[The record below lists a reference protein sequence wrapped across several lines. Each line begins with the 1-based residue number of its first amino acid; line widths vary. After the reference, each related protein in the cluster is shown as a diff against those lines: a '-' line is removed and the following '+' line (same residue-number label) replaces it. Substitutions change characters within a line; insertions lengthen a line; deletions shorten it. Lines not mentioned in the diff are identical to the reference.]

1 MVKGIDNELLF
12 FIVSHHI
19 NHFLNVKKM
28 AKHDYESHMIL
39 LTVYSHYLYQTITL
53 GKSLSWTEVFDETET
68 EDHKRLL
75 HKRLLKDK
83 KLTIFAVAENLSM
96 PQETVRRKLEK
107 LIKKKL
113 LEYSKSEGLSLGKKF
128 NETIEPLGKIDTE
141 DCLKLYKKFTNQ
153 LK

>member
-1 MVKGIDNELLF
+1 MVKGIDNELIY

-28 AKHDYESHMIL
+28 VKHDYESHMIL
-39 LTVYSHYLYQTITL
+39 LTVYTHFLYQTITL
-53 GKSLSWTEVFDETET
+53 GKSLSWTEVFNETET
-68 EDHKRLL
+68 YEHKRLM
-75 HKRLLKDK
+75 KDK

-128 NETIEPLGKIDTE
+128 KQTIEPLGRIDVE
-141 DCLKLYKKFTNQ
+141 DCLKLYKKFAKQ

>member
-1 MVKGIDNELLF
+1 MVKGIDNELIY

-39 LTVYSHYLYQTITL
+39 LTVYTHFLYQTITL

-68 EDHKRLL
+68 EDHKRLM
-75 HKRLLKDK
+75 KDK

-96 PQETVRRKLEK
+96 PQETVR
-107 LIKKKL
+107 
-113 LEYSKSEGLSLGKKF
+113 
-128 NETIEPLGKIDTE
+128 ETIEPLGKIDTE
-141 DCLKLYKKFTNQ
+141 DCIKLYEKFTKQ

>member
-1 MVKGIDNELLF
+1 MVKGIDNELIY

-39 LTVYSHYLYQTITL
+39 STVYTHFLYQTITL

-68 EDHKRLL
+68 EDHKILM
-75 HKRLLKDK
+75 KDK

-107 LIKKKL
+107 LIEVTSSAFGDVKATF
-113 LEYSKSEGLSLGKKF
+113 Y
-128 NETIEPLGKIDTE
+128 
-141 DCLKLYKKFTNQ
+141 
-153 LK
+153 

>member
-1 MVKGIDNELLF
+1 MVKGIDNELIY

-39 LTVYSHYLYQTITL
+39 LTVYSHYLYQTITP

-68 EDHKRLL
+68 EDHKILM
-75 HKRLLKDK
+75 KDK

-113 LEYSKSEGLSLGKKF
+113 LDYSKSDGLSLGKKF
-128 NETIEPLGKIDTE
+128 KETIEPLYKADGKDIFALVE
-141 DCLKLYKKFTNQ
+141 KFKKA
-153 LK
+153 

>member
-1 MVKGIDNELLF
+1 
-12 FIVSHHI
+12 
-19 NHFLNVKKM
+19 M

-39 LTVYSHYLYQTITL
+39 ATVYTHFLYQTITL
-53 GKSLSWTEVFDETET
+53 GKLLSWTEAFDETET
-68 EDHKRLL
+68 EDHKILM
-75 HKRLLKDK
+75 KDK

-128 NETIEPLGKIDTE
+128 KQTIEPLGRIDVE
-141 DCLKLYKKFTNQ
+141 DCLKLYKKFAKQ